1 MVTDESLKTTKN
13 ATAVMV
19 TVLVQVLEK
28 HMPGIEADFRER
40 LGLAYAEIRNDSDD
54 LNGLELLNW
63 TRTYLTG
70 FSPVAGQGSPF
81 LEGYEP

>member
-19 TVLVQVLEK
+19 TVLVQVPEK

-40 LGLAYAEIRNDSDD
+40 LGLAYAERRNDSDD
-54 LNGLELLNW
+54 LNG
-63 TRTYLTG
+63 
-70 FSPVAGQGSPF
+70 
-81 LEGYEP
+81 